1 MFIILKGFNKEFEDI
16 YEAQKH
22 YYIPNEQAE
31 LAQMLRQDNILYI
44 VTQYKRFYDVY
55 SKYNFAT
62 NREKYIKYTPE
73 LLEARMREF
82 FSAN

>member
-1 MFIILKGFNKEFEDI
+1 MSFKKGINKEFEDI
-16 YEAQKH
+16 YEAQRN
-22 YYIPNEQAE
+22 YCIPIEQAD

-44 VTQYKRFYDVY
+44 VTQYKRFYDTY

-62 NREKYIKYTPE
+62 NRDKYIRYTPE
-73 LLEARMREF
+73 MLEARMREF